1 MVNRSMK
8 IIKTLYILIKCFFL
22 CICMILLSIISTI
35 LFFFLILKEEGEY
48 LIDYSIIDIK
58 EIWKKKN
65 N

>member
-1 MVNRSMK
+1 
-8 IIKTLYILIKCFFL
+8 
-22 CICMILLSIISTI
+22 MILLSIISTI